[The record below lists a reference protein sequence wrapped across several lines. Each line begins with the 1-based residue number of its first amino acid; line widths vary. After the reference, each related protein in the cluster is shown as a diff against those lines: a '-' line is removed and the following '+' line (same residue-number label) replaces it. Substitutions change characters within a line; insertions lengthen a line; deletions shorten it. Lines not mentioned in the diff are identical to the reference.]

1 MQFRL
6 AEGGVVGFVFIRLLS
21 DSLHSGTYQLSICH
35 YSFQLKFPSAAD
47 TVLEI
52 CCVRVSGVV
61 PFGGAWL
68 VDLHVYCR
76 RLISWPPMSTGLSIH
91 VHADIRHS
99 RHTAYLHRFH
109 FKPQL
114 LRPLVVRC
122 FEWLKCVSWVSLS
135 YGYCSC
141 LA

>member
-1 MQFRL
+1 MNHGP
-6 AEGGVVGFVFIRLLS
+6 GGVNWVGGSGIGIVIGGWRLSRATHTPASGLYVALRLPGFCFHKASS

-76 RLISWPPMSTGLSIH
+76 RLISWPPC
-91 VHADIRHS
+91 
-99 RHTAYLHRFH
+99 
-109 FKPQL
+109 PQGFPSMCML
-114 LRPLVVRC
+114 TPMT
-122 FEWLKCVSWVSLS
+122 
-135 YGYCSC
+135 
-141 LA
+141 LAT